1 MFSCRI
7 GSFNELEQQR
17 GSRNWKRWL
26 GNHDLPS
33 ADELAYVS
41 EKIDTDDLRC
51 CMANIYSRLK
61 RNKILL
67 PTNGFMVAAVDGHE
81 MGWSYHRASEN
92 CLERE
97 IEVGGETRIQY
108 YNRFVAFQIITSD
121 FQFCLDVELQLPGE
135 DEVATSMR
143 LLERV
148 IGNHPRC
155 FDVLLADAIYLR
167 PSMITFLRQRDKHLI
182 VVLKKNQPE
191 LLQEAKTLMTPL
203 EPTQFFTEKKSSHHK
218 KDIYLRDME
227 GFTTDTITEP
237 LRVVWANEQTEKRER
252 INKQWHVKQT
262 ETDWFWATTMEQSL
276 AGEKVIHKFGH
287 NRWKIENEGFNE
299 LVTHWNADHYFHH
312 HPNSIEALCL
322 ILFMAY
328 AVFHCFYLGN
338 LKPEVKIG
346 HTVIFFAHQ
355 LSAGQRTENWW
366 PPPV

>member
-17 GSRNWKRWL
+17 SSRNWKRWL
-26 GNHDLPS
+26 GNHKLPS
-33 ADELAYVS
+33 ADELIYVS
-41 EKIDTDDLRC
+41 ERINTTDLRC
-51 CMANIYSRLK
+51 CMANIYNRLK
-61 RNKILL
+61 RNKILK

-81 MGWSYHRASEN
+81 MGWSYHRSSEN

-97 IEVGGETRIQY
+97 IEVNGETKIQY
-108 YNRFVAFQIITSD
+108 YNRYVAFQIISD
-121 FQFCLDVELQLPGE
+121 GYRLCLDLELQQPGE

-148 IGNHPRC
+148 ISKHPRC
-155 FDVLLADAIYLR
+155 FDVLLADAVYLR

-191 LLQEAKTLMTPL
+191 LLQEANTLMAPL
-203 EPTQFFTEKKSSHHK
+203 EPTQFTERKSKHHK
-218 KDIYLRDME
+218 KDISLRDME
-227 GFTTDTITEP
+227 GFTTETITEP
-237 LRVVWANEQTEKRER
+237 VRVVWAHEQTDKRER
-252 INKQWHVKQT
+252 INKQWHSKQT
-262 ETDWFWATTMEQSL
+262 TSDWFWATTMPMSL

-312 HPNSIEALCL
+312 HSNSIEALL
-322 ILFMAY
+322 LMLFMAH

-338 LKPEVKIG
+338 LKPEVKKG
-346 HTVIFFAHQ
+346 HSVIFFAHQ
-355 LSAGQRTENWW
+355 MSASLHSDNWW